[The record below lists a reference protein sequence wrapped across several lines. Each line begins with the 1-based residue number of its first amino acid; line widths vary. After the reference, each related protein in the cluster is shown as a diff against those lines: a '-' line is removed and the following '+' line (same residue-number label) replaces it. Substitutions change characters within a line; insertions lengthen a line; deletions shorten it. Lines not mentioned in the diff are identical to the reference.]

1 MVEIIAVHK
10 GNLPKK
16 KCGFFP
22 HLLDSPTPPPKVWK
36 ISRNFAVKKGQKQA
50 KVPKNTPFSTLLKKF
65 GFGPDPHRTFY
76 LFLKASLKFVLYQD
90 YSGYPG
96 GQQDNYTGHLEQPGA
111 GFNETSERFV
121 DQGYNTD
128 HGAKQTSER
137 FIDQGYNTDHG
148 FPPST
153 SALPGDNLGSQAGT
167 PAGLVNSNHR
177 YVKSV

>member
-1 MVEIIAVHK
+1 MDLAQ
-10 GNLPKK
+10 
-16 KCGFFP
+16 
-22 HLLDSPTPPPKVWK
+22 TPPHFLFFVE
-36 ISRNFAVKKGQKQA
+36 
-50 KVPKNTPFSTLLKKF
+50 
-65 GFGPDPHRTFY
+65 GFP
-76 LFLKASLKFVLYQD
+76 KFVLYQD

-153 SALPGDNLGSQAGT
+153 SAIPGDNLGSQAGT